1 MVRFSN
7 KPNTRGIRNASN
19 NVEYRAKLLGR
30 EGRLFAGVISTRFS
44 GIAIGLGIALA
55 LSVVIPFLAKLCG
68 L

>member
-30 EGRLFAGVISTRFS
+30 EGRLFARWRNQHQIFWNGYWYWFS
-44 GIAIGLGIALA
+44 SCFSSCYSI
-55 LSVVIPFLAKLCG
+55 LS
-68 L
+68 